1 MANVVFKRIAIGVPV
16 VFGVTVVV
24 FFVLRVLPGNPV
36 NIITQGAPTTP
47 GERHDLM
54 VEFGLNKPV
63 IDQFGLYLWHALHG
77 DFGNSFQTRQPVL
90 SAIGQQA
97 MATVTLTLAA
107 ILLTVIVGISLGM
120 LSALFADTWVD
131 STIRAVSL
139 LGTSM
144 PTICTG
150 PILIL
155 LFSFTLRWFPA
166 TGSGSFSE
174 LVLPAV
180 ALAMV
185 TSGYVIQ
192 MVRNSMLEVIGLE
205 FVNALYAKGLA
216 QRQVWVR
223 HVLRNAL
230 LPTVTLVGV
239 QLGVLLSSAV
249 IVEQIFGRQGL
260 GSLLV
265 NGINTKDYPMV
276 QAIVLIIAVAYV
288 AVNVVVDISY
298 AYLDPRV
305 RTAMTRG

>member
-1 MANVVFKRIAIGVPV
+1 
-16 VFGVTVVV
+16 
-24 FFVLRVLPGNPV
+24 VLRVLPGNPV
-36 NIITQGAPTTP
+36 NIITAGAPTTP

-54 VEFGLNKPV
+54 VEFGLNKP
-63 IDQFGLYLWHALHG
+63 ILDQFGLYIWHAFHG
-77 DFGNSFQTRQPVL
+77 NFGNSFQTKQPVM

-97 MATVTLTLAA
+97 MATITLAGA
-107 ILLTVIVGISLGM
+107 ALVLTVVFGISLGM
-120 LSALFADTWVD
+120 LSALFQGTWVD
-131 STIRAVSL
+131 STVRAVSL

-166 TGSGSFSE
+166 NGSGSLSE

-180 ALAMV
+180 SLAMV
-185 TSGYVIQ
+185 TAGYIIQ
-192 MVRNSMLEVIGLE
+192 MVRNSMLEVMGLE
-205 FVNALYAKGLA
+205 FVTALHAKGL
-216 QRQVWVR
+216 RSGRVWIA

-230 LPTVTLVGV
+230 LPTVTLLGV

-249 IVEQIFGRQGL
+249 VVEQIFGRQGL

-265 NGINTKDYPMV
+265 NGIESKDYPMV
-276 QAIVLIIAVAYV
+276 QAIVLIVAAAYV
-288 AVNVVVDISY
+288 AINIIVDISY

-305 RTAMTRG
+305 RTAMIR